1 MMPLTPEQ
9 LEFKGLETEDTRRI
23 YAYALWALDAT
34 ADWNGA
40 EIQKTLRHLSSVM
53 GLKLRVFLAPF
64 FMAVAGRKSATPLFE
79 TMSILG
85 RDISRARIRHA
96 LDTLKPMS
104 GKEQGR
110 WRKAYDQALADYVP
124 EE

>member
-1 MMPLTPEQ
+1 
-9 LEFKGLETEDTRRI
+9 
-23 YAYALWALDAT
+23 
-34 ADWNGA
+34 
-40 EIQKTLRHLSSVM
+40 
-53 GLKLRVFLAPF
+53 
-64 FMAVAGRKSATPLFE
+64 
-79 TMSILG
+79 MSILD
-85 RDISRARIRHA
+85 DISCARIRHA